1 MMIGL
6 MKDMENLMHLGLLGD
21 DDLGLDSLL
30 SDEEKQE
37 AKVRDEVLFKDH
49 PPRPDCDICFNQL
62 PVASNQKTYKLCCGK
77 IVCDG
82 CIEEIR
88 DKDNRKEKV
97 GDLCPFCRVVS
108 TSSNTVELVKKRME
122 LNDPDAFMV
131 MAHITSVGTYGQK
144 KDEEKAVS
152 LMEKASEL
160 GSVDANTS
168 LGFAY
173 LQGTF
178 GLQKDIGKA
187 KRYLENAAIKGNC
200 EARYRLGCMDNTKE
214 TVSRGV
220 KHFIIGARD
229 GHEPSL
235 VSVKKA
241 FTAGYATKEEY
252 EDTLRAY
259 NESLNATKTKEREKA
274 LKFNTRADDDELF
287 QVPLWPDCPICSI
300 PLPGGQSRGC
310 GVCSMPPENSL
321 EEHLERLNTRIDK
334 YNDPSAY
341 NYLGV
346 YYDNGNLGLPKDV
359 AKAHA
364 LWEKGGELGSKEAL
378 GNLAGAY
385 DEGDG
390 VRYSTK
396 KARYYYELAAMKG
409 NLRSS
414 PRDLTSNRSP
424 DKIPQYQLDPSS

>member
-1 MMIGL
+1 MV
-6 MKDMENLMHLGLLGD
+6 
-21 DDLGLDSLL
+21 L
-30 SDEEKQE
+30 S
-37 AKVRDEVLFKDH
+37 
-49 PPRPDCDICFNQL
+49 
-62 PVASNQKTYKLCCGK
+62 
-77 IVCDG
+77 
-82 CIEEIR
+82 
-88 DKDNRKEKV
+88 
-97 GDLCPFCRVVS
+97 
-108 TSSNTVELVKKRME
+108 
-122 LNDPDAFMV
+122 
-131 MAHITSVGTYGQK
+131 HITRNGTYGQK
-144 KDEEKAVS
+144 KDQEKAVS

-187 KRYLENAAIKGNC
+187 KRYLENAAIKGSC

-259 NESLNATKTKEREKA
+259 NESQNATKTKEREKA
-274 LKFNTRADDDELF
+274 LKFNTQADEEELF
-287 QVPLWPDCPICSI
+287 NDPQWQNCPICSL
-300 PLPGGQSRGC
+300 PLPSEALGSTYLLCCGTKVCGGCVYDMDRKAGGQSRGC
-310 GVCSMPPENSL
+310 GLCGMPPENSL

-334 YNDPSAY
+334 YNDPLAC

-346 YYDNGNLGLPKDV
+346 YYKNGNLGLPKDIT
-359 AKAHA
+359 KAHA
-364 LWEKGGELGSKEAL
+364 LWEKGGEMGCREAL
-378 GNLAGAY
+378 GNLASAY

-390 VRYSTK
+390 VNYSTK

-409 NLRSS
+409 DIVSRHNLGCLERREGNNHRAVKHWLISAAQGGKKSLETIQQEIKEGNATQDEYEKALRSYKNAVKMTKS
-414 PRDLTSNRSP
+414 KSREKATSLREQGQGSNMPIDSLP
-424 DKIPQYQLDPSS
+424 GAGECIVS